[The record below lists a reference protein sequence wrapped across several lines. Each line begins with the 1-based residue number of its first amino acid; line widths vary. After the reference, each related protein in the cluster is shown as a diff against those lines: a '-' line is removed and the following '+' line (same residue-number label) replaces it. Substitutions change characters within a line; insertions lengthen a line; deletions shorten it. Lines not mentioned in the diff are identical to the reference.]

1 MIGGTLVRAASVLT
15 MLDCMKDGSES
26 SLAEVSPRPISTP
39 DCCKW
44 STIAFIAFVSL
55 EMAGADAEDAVER
68 GVAPILTEPVV
79 VIDGELLI
87 MTDGAGTGVEAGV
100 ER

>member
-1 MIGGTLVRAASVLT
+1 
-15 MLDCMKDGSES
+15 
-26 SLAEVSPRPISTP
+26 
-39 DCCKW
+39 
-44 STIAFIAFVSL
+44 
-55 EMAGADAEDAVER
+55 MAGADAEDAVER

-87 MTDGAGTGVEAGV
+87 ITDGAGTGVEAGV